1 MVNICLLWAVQKDPT
16 YHCLSPLC
24 GPYGLG
30 TTNMEAS
37 QATKSFVHLL
47 NCCIGYTCGRSI
59 SLVAKLF
66 EIRQMKTITCALAST
81 EHELSPA

>member
-1 MVNICLLWAVQKDPT
+1 
-16 YHCLSPLC
+16 
-24 GPYGLG
+24 
-30 TTNMEAS
+30 MEAS